1 VGGLRYTDSRGE
13 NVETQNTGPDDDA
26 APRLIRTATLTG
38 RERYHLLTSL
48 VVPRPIAWVSTCGA
62 DGHRNLA
69 PFSYFMGVASKP
81 LLIALSI
88 GSRRGDEKDT
98 LRNIREMGAFCVNI
112 VSEEFLAAMND
123 TAGEWPPDVDE
134 FEHAG
139 LEAAQAETVPVP
151 YVAGAPAV
159 LECRLFQEVPLGDV
173 PSTLVLGEVLAVRLA
188 SRLRIVPGT
197 HSVDHAQLRPV
208 GRLWGNHY
216 ALLGEIRTLARP
228 ASDGGG

>member
-1 VGGLRYTDSRGE
+1 VAE
-13 NVETQNTGPDDDA
+13 PKPGPAPTLLHSA
-26 APRLIRTATLTG
+26 ALSS
-38 RERYHLLTSL
+38 RERYQLLTSL

-98 LRNIREMGAFCVNI
+98 LRNIREMGAFCVNV

-139 LEAAQAETVPVP
+139 LTAAQAETVPVP
-151 YVAGAPAV
+151 YVAGVPAV
-159 LECRLFQEVPLGDV
+159 LECRLFQEVALEDV
-173 PSTLVLGEVLAVRLA
+173 PSTLVIGEVLAVRLA
-188 SRLRIVPGT
+188 PELSIVPGT
-197 HSVDHAQLRPV
+197 HSVDHEQLRPV
-208 GRLWGNHY
+208 SRLWGDHY

-228 ASDGGG
+228 RAEPPG